1 MVRSIVLSKTYGQ
14 ASRVAHPADPD
25 NRLLSHANRR
35 RLDAE
40 CIRDAMLVAGNNL
53 DIGGYGGPGFGKA
66 ESDYSFT
73 TEAKVRSIYLPVLRN
88 VADPCLD
95 VFDRADPSRVVGA
108 RDTSTVAP
116 QALFLLNNQLVTAQ
130 ARLAVGRVLAD
141 TALADDAARLERLWL
156 IILGRPP
163 TPAEAR
169 QTRERWPSGNDPE
182 AAWSALAHALF
193 ASPDFRTLD

>member
-1 MVRSIVLSKTYGQ
+1 
-14 ASRVAHPADPD
+14 
-25 NRLLSHANRR
+25 
-35 RLDAE
+35 
-40 CIRDAMLVAGNNL
+40 
-53 DIGGYGGPGFGKA
+53 
-66 ESDYSFT
+66 
-73 TEAKVRSIYLPVLRN
+73 VRSIYLPVLRN